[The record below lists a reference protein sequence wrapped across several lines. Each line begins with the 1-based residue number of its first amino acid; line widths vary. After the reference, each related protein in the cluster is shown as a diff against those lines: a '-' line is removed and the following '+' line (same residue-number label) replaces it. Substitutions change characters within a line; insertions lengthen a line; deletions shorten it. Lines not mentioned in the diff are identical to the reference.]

1 MYLKVTVTC
10 PLAIYT
16 SQMLLLNSFSCQE
29 GEHPVSLEAS
39 ANKAYLAAA
48 AWCPPLAAQG
58 DFEYAQ
64 TKLGRLQ
71 DALSWPETTQTSY
84 PAHLLP
90 RVSFCT
96 WLSRPPFAFGGDFWI
111 AKTSEFSQ

>member
-1 MYLKVTVTC
+1 MYLKVAVTC

-39 ANKAYLAAA
+39 ANKVYLVAAS
-48 AWCPPLAAQG
+48 WCPPLAAQG

-64 TKLGRLQ
+64 TKLARLQ
-71 DALSWPETTQTSY
+71 DALSWPRDYSD
-84 PAHLLP
+84 LLP
-90 RVSFCT
+90 S
-96 WLSRPPFAFGGDFWI
+96 PPLTQSLLLYMAFSATLCIWRRLLD
-111 AKTSEFSQ
+111 S

>member
-1 MYLKVTVTC
+1 MEVTC

-39 ANKAYLAAA
+39 ANKDYLAAA
-48 AWCPPLAAQG
+48 AWCPRPAAQG
-58 DFEYAQ
+58 DLEYAQ

-71 DALSWPETTQTSY
+71 DAC
-84 PAHLLP
+84 PAP
-90 RVSFCT
+90 
-96 WLSRPPFAFGGDFWI
+96 
-111 AKTSEFSQ
+111 